1 MALHKVVIVIFL
13 ACLIN
18 SCYAYQF
25 YVGGRDGWVPNPS
38 ENYNHWA
45 ERMRFQVND
54 TLVFKYKKGSNSV
67 LVVNKDDYD
76 KCNTNNPIIKMD
88 DGNSIFKFDH
98 SGPFFFISGNQS
110 YCQNGSQKLITVV
123 LAIRPPP
130 PSPANPPATP
140 PAVPPATS
148 PSVSPATPP
157 MSHTPTLSPA
167 TSPATPPTSETP
179 TLSPQNAPTP
189 ATSPA
194 TSPAPATGTP
204 STSPAPAATPP
215 SGEIISPSP
224 SSTPPSSSSPP
235 GSPGNSPPGSIS
247 PASPGGGN
255 SPPADIQAPTG
266 SKNSAGKVFTAVSA
280 VFVSIIFNII
290 IISA

>member
-1 MALHKVVIVIFL
+1 MALHKHVIVIFL
-13 ACLIN
+13 ACLVN

-38 ENYNHWA
+38 ESYNNWA
-45 ERMRFQVND
+45 ERMRFEVND

-98 SGPFFFISGNQS
+98 SGPFFFISGNIN

-130 PSPANPPATP
+130 PSPATSPATP
-140 PAVPPATS
+140 PATSPATS
-148 PSVSPATPP
+148 PSVSPATSPV
-157 MSHTPTLSPA
+157 SQTPTP
-167 TSPATPPTSETP
+167 SPATPPTS
-179 TLSPQNAPTP
+179 SPQNAPTP
-189 ATSPA
+189 ATSPSPATVTPA
-194 TSPAPATGTP
+194 TSPAPAIGTP
-204 STSPAPAATPP
+204 STSPSPAATPP
-215 SGEIISPSP
+215 S
-224 SSTPPSSSSPP
+224 SSSIPPSSSSPP
-235 GSPGNSPPGSIS
+235 GNSPPGRIS
-247 PASPGGGN
+247 PVAPGGRN

-266 SKNSAGKVFTAVSA
+266 SKNSGGKVFNTISA
-280 VFVSIIFNII
+280 VFVSIIFTIII
-290 IISA
+290 IISG

>member
-1 MALHKVVIVIFL
+1 MALHIHLTVIFL

-25 YVGGRDGWVPNPS
+25 YVGGSAGWVPNPS
-38 ENYNHWA
+38 EKYNNWA

-76 KCNTNNPIIKMD
+76 KCNTNNPIMKMD

-98 SGPFFFISGNQS
+98 SGPFFFISGNKND
-110 YCQNGSQKLITVV
+110 CENGSQKLITVV

-130 PSPANPPATP
+130 TPPATP
-140 PAVPPATS
+140 PATSPATYPATPPATS
-148 PSVSPATPP
+148 PVSQTPTPSPATPP
-157 MSHTPTLSPA
+157 
-167 TSPATPPTSETP
+167 ATPPAGETP
-179 TLSPQNAPTP
+179 TSSPGNAPTP

-194 TSPAPATGTP
+194 TSPVPGTGSP
-204 STSPAPAATPP
+204 STSPAPA
-215 SGEIISPSP
+215 GEIISPSP
-224 SSTPPSSSSPP
+224 SSTSPGSSSTP
-235 GSPGNSPPGSIS
+235 GSPVNSPPGSIP
-247 PASPGGGN
+247 PAGPGGGN

-266 SKNSAGKVFTAVSA
+266 SKNTAGKVFNTISA
-280 VFVSIIFNII
+280 VFVSIIFTII